1 MLTSV
6 SDVAP
11 ASTAARAIAVRSV
24 TFGESFARTGRSRP
38 ASTTAPIAAAVA
50 SGWWA
55 KICSRAWW
63 FGQLTFTSIA
73 TSPSRAGSS
82 NFAARPKSSTVVPH
96 TDAITRA
103 PAARSAGR
111 SSAIHAVTPG
121 PCSPT
126 AFNMP
131 AAVMCSRGAG
141 LPGHGSADSDF
152 AVIAPSRHAS
162 PSFATSAPCPYVP
175 DAVTIGFGNVNPPS
189 LTSVS
194 TSTSPSPTFWRRCGH
209 LCRSVPTPK
218 RERRG
223 RDRVIRRVAAGR
235 RGGTP
240 GESGRSP
247 RGGPSRAGRPRPR
260 GRRRPW

>member
-1 MLTSV
+1 MFTSV

-50 SGWWA
+50 SGSWA

-73 TSPSRAGSS
+73 TRSSRAGSS

-111 SSAIHAVTPG
+111 SCAIHAVTPG

-141 LPGHGSADSDF
+141 LPGHGSADSDL
-152 AVIAPSRHAS
+152 AVIAPSRARVAELRHLRA
-162 PSFATSAPCPYVP
+162 VP
-175 DAVTIGFGNVNPPS
+175 VGA
-189 LTSVS
+189 
-194 TSTSPSPTFWRRCGH
+194 
-209 LCRSVPTPK
+209 
-218 RERRG
+218 RRG
-223 RDRVIRRVAAGR
+223 HDRVRQREPPERHLGPVHAPQRFGVSACDSVGRVDRRQNVTEDRRVIRRAAAGR

-240 GESGRSP
+240 GGSGRSP